1 MDMENSRQQLIDRLT
16 DNYADYRAGLLLKD
30 RQELIDGAGRIA
42 RTAEVFQYFTEQRLT
57 EQELAYFLNFQ
68 NPLEVAVDHW
78 ESCELD
84 TNALG
89 AVIAGAADR
98 QDDLTEY
105 PLAGGAAS
113 GDLEK
118 QNFVLI
124 FRQYGEECL
133 NEERTQEQKPSIKAQ
148 LAAKP
153 IPGDRSATKPKE
165 RGER

>member
-1 MDMENSRQQLIDRLT
+1 MDMENSRKQLIDRLT
-16 DNYADYRAGLLLKD
+16 DNYADYRAELLLKD
-30 RQELIDGAGRIA
+30 RQELIDGADRIA
-42 RTAEVFQYFTEQRLT
+42 RTAKVFQYFTEQRLT

-89 AVIAGAADR
+89 AVIADAADR

-105 PLAGGAAS
+105 PLAGGTAS
-113 GDLEK
+113 GGPEK
-118 QNFVLI
+118 QNGV
-124 FRQYGEECL
+124 ECL
-133 NEERTQEQKPSIKAQ
+133 NEERAQEHKPSIKAQ

-165 RGER
+165 KGER